1 MEGRRLLSAEE
12 VAAKIRMEVPYV
24 WKLARE
30 GRIPHLRF
38 GRTLRFREE
47 SIAAWLEERERG
59 NGPGDQSRRIR
70 PGMSCQ
76 TARTLVR
83 QQGRAL
89 MGFLQRFTATFVAA
103 TALTVPASAS
113 ALELQPV
120 GSFQSPT
127 YVTSDPQDPNR
138 IFVVEQ
144 AGRVQL
150 VEAGNTTT
158 FLDIT
163 SIVRYPPD
171 PGAFDGADA
180 LASMAFSPNYATN
193 HLFYVAYTGVDDPG
207 TVEDESGDWHLDE
220 FRANGDTADP
230 ASRRGVLTIDYPSN
244 SAHYGGQLQFGPDGY
259 LYAST
264 GDGLDSPGEPA
275 QDLATRLGKILRID
289 PKGSASGEY
298 TVPTDNPF
306 ATTAGCTDGCDEIWS
321 YGLRNPWRFS
331 FDRLTGDL
339 VIGDVGYLD
348 WEEVDFETGPNAGR
362 GDNFGWYCREGAHS
376 GPGETSPV
384 CAERAGTFTA
394 PVFEYPHT
402 DPTPADPTDNAFGCS
417 IIGGYV
423 VRDLAL
429 ADLYGRYLYS
439 DFCAGLPSSVGELR
453 SLIPGLPTASGDRSE
468 GLSVP
473 FVTSFGED
481 ADCRIYVASWN
492 GPVYRLMEPIG
503 GAGGCPPSPSPP
515 SAGALSLDL
524 KAKKQP
530 LRKKLKFFATATA
543 DSTLVARGK
552 AIKETAKELASNQK
566 TKVKVKLNRAKR
578 KQLQK
583 RVDEKGNAKV
593 TVKAT
598 ATDQSGATATDQIK
612 LKLR

>member
-1 MEGRRLLSAEE
+1 
-12 VAAKIRMEVPYV
+12 V
-24 WKLARE
+24 
-30 GRIPHLRF
+30 RF
-38 GRTLRFREE
+38 LH
-47 SIAAWLEERERG
+47 
-59 NGPGDQSRRIR
+59 
-70 PGMSCQ
+70 
-76 TARTLVR
+76 
-83 QQGRAL
+83 
-89 MGFLQRFTATFVAA
+89 RFTVTFLAA
-103 TALTVPASAS
+103 TALTVPGSAS

-144 AGRVQL
+144 AGLVQL
-150 VEAGNTTT
+150 VKGGNTTT

-163 SIVRYPPD
+163 PIVRYPPD
-171 PGAFDGADA
+171 PFAFDGADA

-193 HLFYVAYTGVDDPG
+193 HLFYVVYTGVDDPG
-207 TVEDESGDWHLDE
+207 TPAVDESGDWHLDE

-230 ASRRGVLTIDYPSN
+230 ASRRGVLTIDYPIN

-264 GDGLDSPGEPA
+264 GDGLDSPSESS
-275 QDLATRLGKILRID
+275 QNLTTRLGKILRID

-298 TVPTDNPF
+298 TVPAGNPF
-306 ATTAGCTDGCDEIWS
+306 ASTAGCADGCDEIWS

-362 GDNFGWYCREGAHS
+362 GDNFGWYCREGAHP
-376 GPGETSPV
+376 GPGATSPV
-384 CAERAGTFTA
+384 CVAGAPTFTA
-394 PVFEYPHT
+394 PVFEYPHV

-417 IIGGYV
+417 ITGGYV
-423 VRDLAL
+423 VRDRAL
-429 ADLYGRYLYS
+429 ADLYGRYLYW
-439 DFCAGLPSSVGELR
+439 DFCTVELR
-453 SLIPGLPTASGDRSE
+453 SLRLGLPTASGDRSE

-473 FVTSFGED
+473 YVTSLGED

-492 GPVYRLMEPIG
+492 GPVYRLTQPVG

-524 KAKKQP
+524 KAKKQA
-530 LRKKLKFFATATA
+530 LRKKLKFFATASA

-552 AIKETAKELASNQK
+552 AMKETAKELASNQK
-566 TKVKVKLNRAKR
+566 TKVKVKLKRAKR

-583 RVDEKGNAKV
+583 RLDEKGKAKV
-593 TVKAT
+593 KIIAT

-612 LKLR
+612 VKLEG

>member
-1 MEGRRLLSAEE
+1 MR
-12 VAAKIRMEVPYV
+12 
-24 WKLARE
+24 
-30 GRIPHLRF
+30 
-38 GRTLRFREE
+38 
-47 SIAAWLEERERG
+47 
-59 NGPGDQSRRIR
+59 
-70 PGMSCQ
+70 
-76 TARTLVR
+76 
-83 QQGRAL
+83 
-89 MGFLQRFTATFVAA
+89 FLQRFTATFVAA

-120 GSFQSPT
+120 GSFQNPT
-127 YVTSDPQDPNR
+127 YVTSDPHDPNR
-138 IFVVEQ
+138 VFVVEQ

-150 VEAGNTTT
+150 VEGGKTTT
-158 FLDIT
+158 FLDI
-163 SIVRYPPD
+163 SPIVRYPPD

-207 TVEDESGDWHLDE
+207 TVGDESGDWHLDE

-275 QDLATRLGKILRID
+275 QNLATRLGKILRID

-298 TVPTDNPF
+298 TVPADNPF
-306 ATTAGCTDGCDEIWS
+306 ASTAGCADGCDEIWS

-362 GDNFGWYCREGAHS
+362 GDNFGWYCREGAHP

-384 CAERAGTFTA
+384 CAERAGTFTE

-423 VRDLAL
+423 VRDRAL
-429 ADLYGRYLYS
+429 ADLYGRYLYP
-439 DFCAGLPSSVGELR
+439 DFCTGELR
-453 SLIPGLPTASGDRSE
+453 SLSLGLPTASGDRSE

-473 FVTSFGED
+473 YVTSLGED

-492 GPVYRLMEPIG
+492 GPVYRLTEPAG
-503 GAGGCPPSPSPP
+503 GAAFGCPLPDTVET
-515 SAGALSLDL
+515 AGPLTLSLR
-524 KAKKQP
+524 AKKQA
-530 LRKKLKFFATATA
+530 LRKKLKFFATASA
-543 DSTLVARGK
+543 ASTLAARGK

-566 TKVKVKLNRAKR
+566 TKVKVKLKRAKR

-583 RVDEKGNAKV
+583 RLDKKGKAKV
-593 TVKAT
+593 KVIAT

-612 LKLR
+612 VKLEG